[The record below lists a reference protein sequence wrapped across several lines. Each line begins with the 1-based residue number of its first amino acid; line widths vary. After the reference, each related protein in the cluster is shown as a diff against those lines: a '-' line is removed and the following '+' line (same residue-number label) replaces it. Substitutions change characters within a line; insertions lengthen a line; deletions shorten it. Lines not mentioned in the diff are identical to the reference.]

1 MKVKTRQVVGGE
13 FVCLFAHRR
22 DELRLVNSST
32 VSAMVS
38 PQSPEISIMNFSPLG
53 NSGVPFVSKKRLGQQ
68 HEELSYHQM
77 GSLSGECKDEEMNKM
92 RRSVSF
98 GINGNDDQ
106 CVRSCERLQR

>member
-38 PQSPEISIMNFSPLG
+38 PQSPEMSIMNFSPLG
-53 NSGVPFVSKKRLGQQ
+53 NSGVPFVSKKRWFFGRSNTLY
-68 HEELSYHQM
+68 HLCSLMVVEL
-77 GSLSGECKDEEMNKM
+77 N
-92 RRSVSF
+92 F
-98 GINGNDDQ
+98 
-106 CVRSCERLQR
+106 ER